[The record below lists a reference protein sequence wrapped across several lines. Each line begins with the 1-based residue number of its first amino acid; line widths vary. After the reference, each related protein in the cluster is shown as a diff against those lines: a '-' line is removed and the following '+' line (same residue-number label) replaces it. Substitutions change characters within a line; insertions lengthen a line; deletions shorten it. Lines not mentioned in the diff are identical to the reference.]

1 MTLTNAEK
9 VAEWANLNTLERNNC
24 EKSLE
29 FFVMSAWHIVE
40 PSVELTQNWHIG
52 VICGYLEAVSAGKI
66 NRLIINVPPGTLKS
80 LIVSVFFP
88 AWEWISQPEQRYLSV
103 TNEESLAVRDAL
115 KMKQVVNSEWYQ
127 AYWPLSL
134 QKDQNEKT
142 LFINDKTGF
151 RQSQGFTSNVTG
163 KRGTRILLD
172 DPHAAKMAN
181 SDVVRQSVLDK
192 FDTELIT
199 RVNDPQKSAMILIM
213 QRLHSNDLTGHL
225 LKKVKDPWVHLSI
238 PMRYEGE
245 STFDAGADIGRPDLV
260 DPRTQKGELMF
271 PQRFTKAVVD
281 ALEETMGEYN
291 TAGQHQ
297 QRPVPSGGG
306 IIKKHWWRIWPDDVA
321 KPRVEHIFISY
332 DTAFSERDS
341 KNAAYSAAS
350 RWGVFWHEQRER
362 YCLLALG
369 LWFDRV
375 GYDELRKKAQDFDKK
390 YNPDIHLVE
399 KKATGISLIQ
409 DLKRALPGKV
419 KHYSPGKGEDKI
431 SRAHSVSPMFE
442 SRLIYVPNKA
452 WAIGDGVG
460 TEGLVD
466 FVAAFP
472 NGASHTAD
480 ITDTVTQALI
490 YLRSGGW
497 VENPNDD
504 NNFEAIVTPS
514 TEDDEDNDNTAIR
527 SPYGG

>member
-1 MTLTNAEK
+1 
-9 VAEWANLNTLERNNC
+9 
-24 EKSLE
+24 
-29 FFVMSAWHIVE
+29 
-40 PSVELTQNWHIG
+40 
-52 VICGYLEAVSAGKI
+52 
-66 NRLIINVPPGTLKS
+66 
-80 LIVSVFFP
+80 
-88 AWEWISQPEQRYLSV
+88 
-103 TNEESLAVRDAL
+103 
-115 KMKQVVNSEWYQ
+115 
-127 AYWPLSL
+127 
-134 QKDQNEKT
+134 
-142 LFINDKTGF
+142 
-151 RQSQGFTSNVTG
+151 
-163 KRGTRILLD
+163 
-172 DPHAAKMAN
+172 
-181 SDVVRQSVLDK
+181 
-192 FDTELIT
+192 
-199 RVNDPQKSAMILIM
+199 
-213 QRLHSNDLTGHL
+213 
-225 LKKVKDPWVHLSI
+225 
-238 PMRYEGE
+238 
-245 STFDAGADIGRPDLV
+245 
-260 DPRTQKGELMF
+260 
-271 PQRFTKAVVD
+271 
-281 ALEETMGEYN
+281 
-291 TAGQHQ
+291 
-297 QRPVPSGGG
+297 
-306 IIKKHWWRIWPDDVA
+306 
-321 KPRVEHIFISY
+321 
-332 DTAFSERDS
+332 
-341 KNAAYSAAS
+341 
-350 RWGVFWHEQRER
+350 
-362 YCLLALG
+362 

-442 SRLIYVPNKA
+442 SGLIYVPNKA